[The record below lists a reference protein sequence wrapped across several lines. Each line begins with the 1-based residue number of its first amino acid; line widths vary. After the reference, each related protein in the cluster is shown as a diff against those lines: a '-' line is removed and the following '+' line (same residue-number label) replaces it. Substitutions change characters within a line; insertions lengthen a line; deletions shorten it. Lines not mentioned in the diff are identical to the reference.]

1 MKKTLIAL
9 TLAALPVASMAEV
22 VLYGQIK
29 GGVEVTKVKETKGTI
44 TNIVDYGSRIGF
56 KGQEQL
62 TDGLK
67 AIWQVEQKV
76 DIAGGGAG
84 TQVVTGFHENGEPKT
99 SGVNGFGTRN
109 SFVGLEGNFG
119 QVKAGYFHNPV
130 GELNAELDQWEYS
143 SDAAGLGI
151 FARGNDVV
159 KRRVAV
165 QYTTPDMGGFTAKAY
180 VSPSDNNRMG
190 GSDANRAD
198 DDKGNKRVDR
208 PVYGLAASYQQ
219 PSGGFFA
226 DVAGTAVKRGANNAE
241 LVDRE
246 ADASKKVSAK
256 HKYGY
261 QALAQAGF
269 RNDNL
274 TAGLAYQ
281 YAQNVDGKLK
291 GSRFA
296 DADEAKEST
305 KYLARFHEVAA
316 SAAYTINDAV
326 TVKGSAAYGFNAK
339 VLDTE
344 NNTLAKD
351 KSVKYIQGVLGADY
365 HLSKRTQLNS
375 QIGYIQYGKKDNK
388 EAVGTVGVG
397 VKHKF

>member
-29 GGVEVTKVKETKGTI
+29 GGVEVTKAKETKGTI

-84 TQVVTGFHENGEPKT
+84 KQVVTGFYANGDAKT
-99 SGVNGFGTRN
+99 AGVNGFGTRN
-109 SFVGLEGNFG
+109 SFIGLEGSFG

-130 GELNAELDQWEYS
+130 GDLNGDLDQWEYS
-143 SDAAGLGI
+143 DNAAGLGH
-151 FARGNDVV
+151 FTRSNDVV
-159 KRRVAV
+159 QRRVGV

-190 GSDANRAD
+190 GSDANRND
-198 DDKGNKRVDR
+198 DDKGNKRIDR

-219 PSGGFFA
+219 PGGGFFA

-241 LVDRE
+241 LAARE
-246 ADASKKVSAK
+246 ADAQNGGKKVKAK
-256 HKYGY
+256 DKYGY

-269 RNDNL
+269 RNNNL

-281 YAQNVDGKLK
+281 YAQNVDGKI
-291 GSRFA
+291 GDDS
-296 DADEAKEST
+296 DND
-305 KYLARFHEVAA
+305 YLARFHEVAA
-316 SAAYTINDAV
+316 SAAYTISDAV

-339 VLDTE
+339 VFDADA
-344 NNTLAKD
+344 NTLAKD
-351 KSVKYIQGVLGADY
+351 KGVKYVQGVLGADY

-375 QIGYIQYGKKDNK
+375 QIGYIQYGKKEDK
-388 EAVGTVGVG
+388 DGVGTIGIG

>member
-84 TQVVTGFHENGEPKT
+84 KQVVTGFHENGEPKT

-130 GELNAELDQWEYS
+130 GELNGELDQWEYA

-190 GSDANRAD
+190 GADANRAD
-198 DDKGNKRVDR
+198 DDKGNKRIDR

-219 PSGGFFA
+219 PGGGFFA
-226 DVAGTAVKRGANNAE
+226 DVAATAVKRGANNQE
-241 LVDRE
+241 LAMRE
-246 ADASKKVSAK
+246 AAGEKVSAK

-281 YAQNVDGKLK
+281 HAHNVDG
-291 GSRFA
+291 GM
-296 DADEAKEST
+296 
-305 KYLARFHEVAA
+305 ARFQEVAA
-316 SAAYTINDAV
+316 TAAYTISDAV
-326 TVKGSAAYGFNAK
+326 TVKGSAAYGFNGKDYVGGGKLQKDDSAK
-339 VLDTE
+339 YV
-344 NNTLAKD
+344 
-351 KSVKYIQGVLGADY
+351 QGVLGADY

-375 QIGYIQYGKKDNK
+375 QIGYIQFGKKEDK
-388 EAVGTVGVG
+388 DAVGTIGVG

>member
-29 GGVEVTKVKETKGTI
+29 GGVEVTKVKDTDGTI

-76 DIAGGGAG
+76 DIAGGA
-84 TQVVTGFHENGEPKT
+84 TNEKT
-99 SGVNGFGTRN
+99 GVNGFGTRN

-130 GELNAELDQWEYS
+130 GELNADLDTWEYS
-143 SDAAGLGI
+143 SNAAGLGT
-151 FARGNDVV
+151 FARANDVV

>member
-29 GGVEVTKVKETKGTI
+29 GGVEVTKEKDVKGTV

-62 TDGLK
+62 SDNLK
-67 AIWQVEQKV
+67 AIWQLEQSV
-76 DIAGGGAG
+76 NIAGR
-84 TQVVTGFHENGEPKT
+84 ER
-99 SGVNGFGTRN
+99 GFGSRN
-109 SFVGLEGNFG
+109 SFVGLEGGFG

-130 GELNAELDQWEYS
+130 GDLNGELDMWEYD
-143 SDAAGLGI
+143 SDAAGLGV
-151 FARGNDVV
+151 FARNNWKNDVA

-180 VSPSDNNRMG
+180 VSPSDNNRM
-190 GSDANRAD
+190 D
-198 DDKGNKRVDR
+198 DVNSATSNAGTDNKRVDR
-208 PVYGLAASYQQ
+208 PVYGVAASYQQ
-219 PSGGFFA
+219 PGGGFFA
-226 DVAGTAVKRGANNAE
+226 DVAATAVKRGMYNKE
-241 LVDRE
+241 LVMRE
-246 ADASKKVSAK
+246 QAGEKVSAK

-281 YAQNVDGKLK
+281 HSHNVDEG
-291 GSRFA
+291 
-296 DADEAKEST
+296 
-305 KYLARFHEVAA
+305 LARFQEVAA
-316 SAAYTINDAV
+316 TAAYTISDAV
-326 TVKGSAAYGFNAK
+326 TVKGSAAYGFNGKDYVGGGKLQKDDSAK
-339 VLDTE
+339 YV
-344 NNTLAKD
+344 
-351 KSVKYIQGVLGADY
+351 QGVLGADY

-375 QIGYIQYGKKDNK
+375 QIGYIQFGKKEDKN
-388 EAVGTVGVG
+388 AIGTIGVG

>member
-29 GGVEVTKVKETKGTI
+29 GGVEVSKEKDIKGTV

-67 AIWQVEQKV
+67 AIWQLEQNV
-76 DIAGGGAG
+76 NIAG
-84 TQVVTGFHENGEPKT
+84 VER
-99 SGVNGFGTRN
+99 GFGSRN
-109 SFVGLEGNFG
+109 SFIGLEGNFG

-130 GELNAELDQWEYS
+130 GDLNGELDAWEYS
-143 SDAAGLGI
+143 SDAAGLAT
-151 FARGNDVV
+151 FTRPNDVV

-180 VSPSDNNRMG
+180 VSPSDNNRTAN
-190 GSDANRAD
+190 DANSATGLGTD
-198 DDKGNKRVDR
+198 NKRVDR

-219 PSGGFFA
+219 PGGGFFA
-226 DVAGTAVKRGANNAE
+226 DVAATAVKRGANNTE
-241 LVDRE
+241 LEERE
-246 ADASKKVSAK
+246 AAARNGGPAVKTK

-281 YAQNVDGKLK
+281 HAQNVD
-291 GSRFA
+291 A
-296 DADEAKEST
+296 NM
-305 KYLARFHEVAA
+305 ARFQEVAA
-316 SAAYTINDAV
+316 TAAYTINDAV

-339 VLDTE
+339 DYVNGKLE
-344 NNTLAKD
+344 KD
-351 KSVKYIQGVLGADY
+351 DSSRYIQGVLGADY

-375 QIGYIQYGKKDNK
+375 QIGYIQFGKKENK
-388 EAVGTVGVG
+388 DALGTIGVG

>member
-29 GGVEVTKVKETKGTI
+29 GGVEVTKEKDVKGTV

-62 TDGLK
+62 SDNLK
-67 AIWQVEQKV
+67 AIWQLEQKV
-76 DIAGGGAG
+76 DIAGGAAG
-84 TQVVTGFHENGEPKT
+84 TKVVTNVAKNET
-99 SGVNGFGTRN
+99 AGVNGFGTRN
-109 SFVGLEGNFG
+109 SFVGLEGGFG

-130 GELNAELDQWEYS
+130 GELNGELDVWEYNN
-143 SDAAGLGI
+143 DAAGLG
-151 FARGNDVV
+151 FFTRGNDVV

-180 VSPSDNNRMG
+180 VSPSDNNRMDDQNSASG
-190 GSDANRAD
+190 NGAD
-198 DDKGNKRVDR
+198 NKRVDR
-208 PVYGLAASYQQ
+208 PVYGVSASYQQ
-219 PSGGFFA
+219 PGGGFFA
-226 DVAGTAVKRGANNAE
+226 DVAGAAVKRGAGNAE
-241 LVDRE
+241 LASRE
-246 ADASKKVSAK
+246 ADPSKKVSAK

-261 QALAQAGF
+261 QALTQAGF

-281 YAQNVDGKLK
+281 YSQNVDGKI
-291 GSRFA
+291 GDTSA
-296 DADEAKEST
+296 SGT
-305 KYLARFHEVAA
+305 QYLARFHEVAA
-316 SAAYTINDAV
+316 TAAYTINDAV

-339 VLDTE
+339 IFDTAD
-344 NNTLAKD
+344 NTLTKD
-351 KSVKYIQGVLGADY
+351 KGVKYVQGVLGADY

-375 QIGYIQYGKKDNK
+375 QIGYIQYGRKEDKD
-388 EAVGTVGVG
+388 AIGTIGVG